1 MSHTWPWC
9 VGGGTHMDVACW
21 WCHTHRCGVLVVSHT
36 RTWCVHG
43 VTHTDA
49 ACWWCHTHGCGM
61 FTVSHYRTWH
71 VGGVTHTDVTCWW
84 CHTTGRGV
92 LVCHTAGCDTS
103 GCPPHLGVL
112 AGADDVAL
120 AVHDAVHGDPGDDVG
135 LDELQAVGELSRG
148 SGELRLL
155 LQGREIP
162 LWGHPVSPPG
172 PKSHSFPPPPQKKGP
187 APPHT
192 QHSVRPMGGGGLERG
207 RGRWGEW
214 ELGTGGWDMGIWG
227 WDMRIWGYWDMGMGY
242 GDMGMWGWDMGIWG
256 CGDGIWGY
264 GDGM

>member
-1 MSHTWPWC
+1 M
-9 VGGGTHMDVACW
+9 
-21 WCHTHRCGVLVVSHT
+21 
-36 RTWCVHG
+36 
-43 VTHTDA
+43 
-49 ACWWCHTHGCGM
+49 
-61 FTVSHYRTWH
+61 
-71 VGGVTHTDVTCWW
+71 
-84 CHTTGRGV
+84 

-172 PKSHSFPPPPQKKGP
+172 PKSHSSPPPQKKGP

-192 QHSVRPMGGGGLERG
+192 QHSVRPMGGWRVGERERAMGGM
-207 RGRWGEW
+207 
-214 ELGTGGWDMGIWG
+214 GTGDG
-227 WDMRIWGYWDMGMGY
+227 GMGY
-242 GDMGMWGWDMGIWG
+242 GDMGMWGWDMGMG
-256 CGDGIWGY
+256 CRDMGTRE
-264 GDGM
+264 

>member
-1 MSHTWPWC
+1 M
-9 VGGGTHMDVACW
+9 
-21 WCHTHRCGVLVVSHT
+21 
-36 RTWCVHG
+36 
-43 VTHTDA
+43 
-49 ACWWCHTHGCGM
+49 
-61 FTVSHYRTWH
+61 
-71 VGGVTHTDVTCWW
+71 
-84 CHTTGRGV
+84 

-172 PKSHSFPPPPQKKGP
+172 PKSHSSPPPKKGP
-187 APPHT
+187 RTAPHT
-192 QHSVRPMGGGGLERG
+192 ALCAANGGVEGWREGEGDVGNGNWG
-207 RGRWGEW
+207 RGVG
-214 ELGTGGWDMGIWG
+214 MQ
-227 WDMRIWGYWDMGMGY
+227 GYGDVGMGY
-242 GDMGMWGWDMGIWG
+242 GDGM
-256 CGDGIWGY
+256 
-264 GDGM
+264 

>member
-1 MSHTWPWC
+1 
-9 VGGGTHMDVACW
+9 MDMACW
-21 WCHTHRCGVLVVSHT
+21 WCHTHRCGVFTVSHT
-36 RTWCVHG
+36 RPW
-43 VTHTDA
+43 
-49 ACWWCHTHGCGM
+49 
-61 FTVSHYRTWH
+61 R
-71 VGGVTHTDVTCWW
+71 VGGVTHMDAACWW

-172 PKSHSFPPPPQKKGP
+172 PKSHSSPPPKKGP
-187 APPHT
+187 RTAPHT
-192 QHSVRPMGGGGLERG
+192 ALCAANGGVEGWREGEGDVGNGNWG
-207 RGRWGEW
+207 RGVG
-214 ELGTGGWDMGIWG
+214 MQ
-227 WDMRIWGYWDMGMGY
+227 GYGDVGMGY
-242 GDMGMWGWDMGIWG
+242 GDGM
-256 CGDGIWGY
+256 
-264 GDGM
+264 